1 MMGKCETIRSLL
13 DIPVGK
19 PEQRKINI
27 TRLGLTLTV
36 KSLSYDKVMGNIG
49 RKDASFHY
57 ILESTVS
64 PNLRD
69 SEWYENHMR
78 CVTPVEALK
87 KLLLPGEVSGLVK
100 QLDQLNGYGSTAV
113 QDVTDLQNAAVGAA
127 LEDLEKN

>member
-13 DIPVGK
+13 DITVGK
-19 PEQRKINI
+19 PEQRKIKI
-27 TRLGLTLTV
+27 ARLSLTLTV

-49 RKDASFHY
+49 RKDANFHY
-57 ILESTVS
+57 ILDSVVS

-69 SEWYENHMR
+69 SEWYEKHMG

-87 KLLLPGEVSGLVK
+87 KLLLAGEVSGLVK

-113 QDVTDLQNAAVGAA
+113 QDVTALQNAAIGAA

>member
-13 DIPVGK
+13 DIQVGE
-19 PEQRKINI
+19 PERREIKI

-36 KSLSYDKVMGNIG
+36 KSLSYDKMVENMG
-49 RKDASFHY
+49 RKNANLHY
-57 ILESTVS
+57 ILDSVVS

-69 SEWYENHMR
+69 SEWYEGHMG

-87 KLLLPGEVSGLVK
+87 KLLLAGEVNGLVK

>member
-1 MMGKCETIRSLL
+1 MGKCDTIRTLL
-13 DIPVGK
+13 DIQVGE
-19 PEQRKINI
+19 PERREIKI
-27 TRLGLTLTV
+27 TRLDLTFTV

-49 RKDASFHY
+49 RKDANFHY
-57 ILESTVS
+57 ILDSVVS

-69 SEWYENHMR
+69 SQWYENHMG

-87 KLLLPGEVSGLVK
+87 KLLLAGEVSGLVK

-113 QDVTDLQNAAVGAA
+113 RDVTDLQNAAVGAA

>member
-13 DIPVGK
+13 DIPVGE

-36 KSLSYDKVMGNIG
+36 KSLSYDKMVENMG
-49 RKDASFHY
+49 RKNANLHY
-57 ILESTVS
+57 ILDSVVS

-69 SEWYENHMR
+69 SEWYEDHMG

-87 KLLLPGEVSGLVK
+87 KLLLAGEVNGLVK
-100 QLDQLNGYGSTAV
+100 QLDQLNGYGSAAV
-113 QDVTDLQNAAVGAA
+113 QDVTELQNAAIGAA

>member
-13 DIPVGK
+13 DIPVGE

-36 KSLSYDKVMGNIG
+36 KSLSYDKMVENMG
-49 RKDASFHY
+49 RKNANLHY
-57 ILESTVS
+57 ILDSVVS

-69 SEWYENHMR
+69 SEWYEDHMG

-87 KLLLPGEVSGLVK
+87 KLLLAGEVNGLVK

-113 QDVTDLQNAAVGAA
+113 QDVTELQNAAIGAA

>member
-13 DIPVGK
+13 DIPVGE

-36 KSLSYDKVMGNIG
+36 KSLSYDKMVGNMG
-49 RKDASFHY
+49 RKNANLHY
-57 ILESTVS
+57 ILDSVVS

-69 SEWYENHMR
+69 SEWYEDHMG
-78 CVTPVEALK
+78 CVTPVDALK
-87 KLLLPGEVSGLVK
+87 KLLLAGEVNGLVK

-113 QDVTDLQNAAVGAA
+113 QDVTELQNAAIGAA

>member
-13 DIPVGK
+13 DIQVGE

-36 KSLSYDKVMGNIG
+36 KALPYDKVMGNIG
-49 RKDASFHY
+49 RKDANFHY
-57 ILESTVS
+57 ILDSVVS

-69 SEWYENHMR
+69 SEWYEDHMG

-87 KLLLPGEVSGLVK
+87 KLLLAGEVSGLVK

-113 QDVTDLQNAAVGAA
+113 QNVTDLQNAAIGAA